1 MTDPA
6 APPNLLAI
14 SWEQF
19 HRDARTLGE
28 QLKSAGPFDAIV
40 AITRGGLVAAAIVA
54 RVLRV
59 RVIETV
65 SVVSYDRAA
74 QGDVKIVKAI
84 ASDIAAMGKRLLI
97 IDDLV
102 DSGTTM
108 EVVRK
113 LCPGAHVATVY
124 AKPKGRA
131 LADTVVSE
139 VTQDTWIVFPWEDG
153 IEDD

>member
-1 MTDPA
+1 MLSVT
-6 APPNLLAI
+6 
-14 SWEQF
+14 WEQF
-19 HRDARTLGE
+19 HRDAQMLGE
-28 QLKSAGPFDAIV
+28 QLKAAGPFDAIV

-65 SVVSYDRAA
+65 SVVSYDRTA
-74 QGDVKIVKAI
+74 QGEVRVVKGI
-84 ASDIAAMGKRLLI
+84 APDIAAMGKRLLI
-97 IDDLV
+97 VDDLV

-108 EVVRK
+108 EIVRA

-139 VTQDTWIVFPWEDG
+139 VSQDTWIVFPWEDG
-153 IEDD
+153 VED

>member
-1 MTDPA
+1 MADSATPA
-6 APPNLLAI
+6 NMLTI

-19 HRDARTLGE
+19 QRDAQALGE
-28 QLKSAGPFDAIV
+28 RLKDAGPFDAMV

-54 RVLRV
+54 RVLRI
-59 RVIETV
+59 RTIETV
-65 SVVSYDRAA
+65 SVVSYDRTA
-74 QGDVKIVKAI
+74 QGDVKIVKPI
-84 ASDIAAMGKRLLI
+84 APDIAAMGKRLLI
-97 IDDLV
+97 VDDLV

-108 EVVRK
+108 EIVRK

-153 IEDD
+153 VED

>member
-1 MTDPA
+1 MVDPA
-6 APPNLLAI
+6 APAKLLAI

-19 HRDARTLGE
+19 HRDAQALAARV
-28 QLKSAGPFDAIV
+28 QDAGPFDAMV

-54 RVLRV
+54 RVLRI

-65 SVVSYDRAA
+65 GVVSYDRTT
-74 QGDVKIVKAI
+74 QGEVTIVKAI
-84 ASDIAAMGKRLLI
+84 APEIAAMGRRLLI
-97 IDDLV
+97 VDDLV

-108 EVVRK
+108 QVVRA

-131 LADTVVSE
+131 LADTVLSE
-139 VTQDTWIVFPWEDG
+139 VPQDTWIVFPWEDG
-153 IEDD
+153 IED

>member
-1 MTDPA
+1 MPEAVAPA
-6 APPNLLAI
+6 KMLSI

-19 HRDARTLGE
+19 HRDAQALAER
-28 QLKSAGPFDAIV
+28 LKEAGPFDAMV

-54 RVLRV
+54 RALGIRA
-59 RVIETV
+59 IETV
-65 SVVSYDRAA
+65 SVVSYDRTA
-74 QGDVKIVKAI
+74 QGEVKIVKAI
-84 ASDIAAMGKRLLI
+84 APDIAAMGERLLI

-108 EVVRK
+108 EIVRK

-124 AKPKGRA
+124 AKPKGRT

-139 VTQDTWIVFPWEDG
+139 VSQDTWIVFPWEDG
-153 IEDD
+153 VED